1 MNEALIARVKKVYKR
16 YHGPSKSSFEYLS
29 NKWNVGINTRKVG
42 QELAHGTY
50 GSVHEL
56 GTDKRYV
63 IKRMDLGSDDMNL
76 NLLRTFTNEL
86 RVGTTPR
93 ISQVGPKIY
102 GWRVF
107 SDSDENGNDEWFGE
121 YIMDNVLHG
130 ETELVSQTLAQYV
143 TKWKPGPEA
152 PLFKKL
158 KTTLRNFWLIT
169 KGYHGDLHGGNIA
182 VVSRPDGTVVR
193 VMIYDYGAHK
203 RTKVRLSPS
212 MTFEQLTEA
221 INKNFARSA
230 TKRPQSVSLFPNPK
244 KRPMYTVSSK
254 MYAPTLGQT
263 RRSNANLLRTVNF
276 TTGHI
281 MKNAGPMS
289 LMNVLYRKKKTKL
302 ANYYNRST
310 AIPKTA
316 RAAPKPYVSPKR
328 TQKTIRNYFRVPSPP
343 KPKTFTQR
351 SLINYFKKLV

>member
-1 MNEALIARVKKVYKR
+1 MNESLVARVTKVYKR

-107 SDSDENGNDEWFGE
+107 SDSDENGNDEWTGE
-121 YIMDNVLHG
+121 YIMDNVLRG
-130 ETELVSQTLAQYV
+130 ETELVSQSLAQYV
-143 TKWKPGPEA
+143 TKWKPGPGA

-169 KGYHGDLHGGNIA
+169 KGYHGDLHGNNIA

-203 RTKVRLSPS
+203 RTKVRLTRN

-230 TKRPQSVSLFPNPK
+230 TKRPQSISLFPNPK
-244 KRPMYTVSSK
+244 KYTIHSK
-254 MYAPTLGQT
+254 TYAPNLGQA
-263 RRSNANLLRTVNF
+263 RRSNANLLRTVNVA
-276 TTGHI
+276 TGHI
-281 MKNAGPMS
+281 MKNAGPTS
-289 LMNVLYRKKKTKL
+289 LMNVLLRKKKV
-302 ANYYNRST
+302 AVPNYFPRGPQR
-310 AIPKTA
+310 PKTA
-316 RAAPKPYVSPKR
+316 QVAPKPYVSPKR
-328 TQKTIRNYFRVPSPP
+328 VQKSIKNYYRGPSPP

-351 SLINYFKKLV
+351 PLTNYFKKVI